1 MSPSGKKPGHKE
13 PARRASARTPKARE
27 SKSSASKSGVAKSS
41 VSKIRG
47 SEGREPILDP
57 GDSGQPWASGAKT
70 TGRRYLD
77 GQLLVAM
84 PGMVDQRFA
93 RSVIYLCAH
102 SEDGAMGIVV
112 NQPSQVRN
120 FPDLLVQLQ
129 IIRPDDRISLPESAE
144 KIQVLQ
150 GGPVQTDRG
159 FVLHSADFFIDNSTL
174 PIDETVS
181 LTATIDIL
189 RAIAQGEGPN
199 RALLALGFAGWDP
212 GQLENEIQHN
222 GWLNCPADPSIVFDS
237 DLESKYARAL
247 RLIGIDLGRL
257 SSAAGH
263 G

>member
-1 MSPSGKKPGHKE
+1 MSPGGKKQGPKQ
-13 PARRASARTPKARE
+13 SARAGSRARTDALMGDAE
-27 SKSSASKSGVAKSS
+27 AERLWGVGTKSS
-41 VSKIRG
+41 
-47 SEGREPILDP
+47 D
-57 GDSGQPWASGAKT
+57 
-70 TGRRYLD
+70 RRYLD
-77 GQLLVAM
+77 GQMLVAM

-129 IIRPDDRISLPESAE
+129 IIAQQDRISLPKTAES
-144 KIQVLQ
+144 IQVLQ

-174 PIDETVS
+174 PIDDGVS

-189 RAIAQGEGPN
+189 RAIAAGEGPN
-199 RALLALGFAGWDP
+199 RALLALGYACWDA
-212 GQLENEIQHN
+212 GQLENEIQLN
-222 GWLNCPADPSIVFDS
+222 GWLNCPADPGILFDS
-237 DLESKYARAL
+237 DLDSKYARAL
-247 RLIGIDLGRL
+247 RSIGIELARL

-263 G
+263 C